1 MREQR
6 DFLKVWLG
14 QLVST
19 IGDGVHRIAV
29 LWWAQQ
35 ATDSNVVLVLVALA
49 SVLPTLAAAP
59 LAGWMVDRFP
69 RRRLMLAADAVR
81 VLTSATLATALWAG
95 WTSTA
100 LVMAVSAVA
109 AVAAAVFDPAL
120 MASISVLVPED
131 ARATAN
137 SMLGA
142 GGALAGIGGPALGGL
157 LIGTVGMNAAFWF
170 DAASF
175 LISFLLVAA
184 SVIPMPEREP
194 SSDDD
199 GSFAAGWRVV
209 RSNRGVRDLVVV
221 AAGLNLCVAPL
232 SVLIVSLA
240 AGPLQLGGGGFGLL
254 EAAIPVG
261 VVAGFLVAPRVAM
274 RRRAAV
280 LALVGVGAGVG
291 LAGAAPWAWWAGLSF
306 VLAGV
311 GVGVANTILPTRFM
325 GLVEPAMQ
333 GRVFSVVGA
342 LGQAGRPIGLL
353 LAVPL
358 LAGMGVRWGLVVVG
372 AALVLVAHAG
382 RTGLSAHDAPSS
394 TVEAKDT
401 SAVDAPRVVAGIEA

>member
-6 DFLKVWLG
+6 DFLRVWVG

-19 IGDGVHRIAV
+19 LGDGVHRIAV

-35 ATDSNVVLVLVALA
+35 ATGSNVIVVLVALA
-49 SVLPTLAAAP
+49 SVLPSLAAAP

-81 VLTSATLATALWAG
+81 VFTSATLAVSLWAG

-100 LVMAVSAVA
+100 LVLAVSAGA

-120 MASISVLVPED
+120 MASVSVLVPEES
-131 ARATAN
+131 RAQAN

-175 LISFLLVAA
+175 LISLLLVAA
-184 SVIPMPEREP
+184 TVIPMPEREP
-194 SSDDD
+194 ASDDD
-199 GSFAAGWRVV
+199 GSFAAGWRLVK
-209 RSNRGVRDLVVV
+209 SNRSVRDLVVV

-232 SVLIVSLA
+232 SVLIVALA
-240 AGPLQLGGGGFGLL
+240 AGPLQLGSSGFGLL
-254 EAAIPVG
+254 EATIPIGLVLG
-261 VVAGFLVAPRVAM
+261 FVAAPRVAGG
-274 RRRAAV
+274 RRAALV
-280 LALVGVGAGVG
+280 ALLGVGAAIG
-291 LAGAAPWAWWAGLSF
+291 LAGAAPWAWWVGLSF

-311 GVGVANTILPTRFM
+311 GVGVANTVLPTRFM

-333 GRVFSVVGA
+333 GRVFAVVGA

-358 LAGMGVRWGLVVVG
+358 LAGVGVRWGLVVVG
-372 AALVLVAHAG
+372 AALVLVAYAG
-382 RTGLSAHDAPSS
+382 RTGLSAADDSDAVGAAAAPSVTES
-394 TVEAKDT
+394 
-401 SAVDAPRVVAGIEA
+401 PRVAAGIQA

>member
-6 DFLKVWLG
+6 DFLRVWAG

-19 IGDGVHRIAV
+19 LGDGVHRIAV
-29 LWWAQQ
+29 LWWARQ
-35 ATDSNVVLVLVALA
+35 ATGSNLIVVLVALA

-81 VLTSATLATALWAG
+81 VLTSATLAIALWSG

-100 LVMAVSAVA
+100 LVMAVAAVA

-120 MASISVLVPED
+120 MASVSLLVPEES
-131 ARATAN
+131 RATAN
-137 SMLGA
+137 SMIGG

-157 LIGTVGMNAAFWF
+157 LIGAIGTNAALWF
-170 DAASF
+170 DAATF
-175 LISFLLVAA
+175 LVSLLLVAV
-184 SVIPMPEREP
+184 SVIPMPVRKEA
-194 SSDDD
+194 SDDD

-209 RSNRGVRDLVVV
+209 RSNRTLRDLVLV

-232 SVLIVSLA
+232 SVLIVGLA

-254 EAAIPVG
+254 EAATPIG
-261 VVAGFLVAPRVAM
+261 VLVGFLLAPRVAG
-274 RRRAAV
+274 RRSA
-280 LALVGVGAGVG
+280 ALVALLGVGTAVG
-291 LAGAAPWAWWAGLSF
+291 LAGAVPWAWWAGLAF
-306 VLAGV
+306 IVAGLGV
-311 GVGVANTILPTRFM
+311 GVTNTIVSTRFM
-325 GLVEPAMQ
+325 GVVEPAMQ

-353 LAVPL
+353 LAAPL
-358 LAGMGVRWGLVVVG
+358 LAGVGVRWGLVVVG
-372 AALVLVAHAG
+372 AAVSMVAWVG
-382 RTGLSAHDAPSS
+382 RQGLSAEAS
-394 TVEAKDT
+394 TNPPVETAAG
-401 SAVDAPRVVAGIEA
+401 SGERAEEVAACHS